1 MVRVDRGRKMRSPE
15 IAPIVS
21 NAWWEVGHELE
32 RASYDILDRSYALG
46 WVLPARAA
54 EHNGTNISAASETC
68 TDVSSTSTATA
79 G

>member
-1 MVRVDRGRKMRSPE
+1 MRVGRGRKMKVPE
-15 IAPIVS
+15 IDAIVS
-21 NAWWEVGHELE
+21 VTCSGAAHELE

-46 WVLPARAA
+46 WALPARAA

-68 TDVSSTSTATA
+68 TDVSSTSAATA